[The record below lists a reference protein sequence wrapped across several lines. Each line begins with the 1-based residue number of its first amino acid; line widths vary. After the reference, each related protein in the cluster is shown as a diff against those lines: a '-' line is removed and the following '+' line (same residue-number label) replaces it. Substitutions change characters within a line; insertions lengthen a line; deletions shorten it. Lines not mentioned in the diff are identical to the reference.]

1 MIMTVDIGGT
11 KTMCTLWE
19 SGKLQSCETQPTSS
33 IDDFTLFIQSKIQGK
48 SIESLRFSL
57 AGPVTE
63 NRFELTNTGQVLYL
77 DRIRQAVSQI
87 PQVVFLNDLQSL
99 ACSLPY
105 LEQDKLSLFLRGNGA
120 ENQEA
125 AQKSKAPENGKAP
138 CEAGAKA
145 IVSIGTGLGISAVT
159 KEGVT
164 IPSEGGHV
172 DFAPRNDRQLR
183 LLAYL
188 EERFAHAS
196 CERILSGQGIE
207 NLYRF
212 VTGCGPIEPSRVTE
226 KAFAGEKEALKAME
240 LFTEIL
246 GAACGN
252 FALAFLAE
260 GGVYLGGGIMPKILP
275 LLDARIFEQAFT
287 AKGRFCGWLQTVPVY
302 VILDEMAPC
311 LGLAHW
317 SAQRQTAG

>member
-11 KTMCTLWE
+11 KTMCALWE
-19 SGKLQSCETQPTSS
+19 GGKLQSCEKQPTSS

-48 SIESLRFSL
+48 PIESLRFSL

-77 DRIRQAVSQI
+77 DQIRQAVSQI
-87 PQVVFLNDLQSL
+87 PQVIFLNDLQSL
-99 ACSLPY
+99 ACSLSH
-105 LEQDKLSLFLRGNGA
+105 LEETKLSPFLAGNCPANRETAKGM
-120 ENQEA
+120 EN
-125 AQKSKAPENGKAP
+125 PEIRTAP
-138 CEAGAKA
+138 CGAGAKA

-159 KEGVT
+159 KEGIA

-172 DFAPRNDRQLR
+172 DFAPRNHRQLK

-188 EERFAHAS
+188 EEHFGHAS

-212 VTGCGPIEPSRVTE
+212 VTGCGPIEPSEVTE
-226 KAFAGEKEALKAME
+226 KAFAGEKQALEAMG

-246 GAACGN
+246 GSVCGN
-252 FALAFLAE
+252 TALTFLAQ

-275 LLDARIFEQAFT
+275 LLDACVFEQAFMN
-287 AKGRFCGWLQTVPVY
+287 KGRFCQWLQTVPVY

-317 SAQRQTAG
+317 GD

>member
-19 SGKLQSCETQPTSS
+19 SGVLQSCETQPTSS
-33 IDDFTLFIQSKIQGK
+33 IDDFSRFIQSKIQGK

-77 DRIRQAVSQI
+77 DQIRQAVCQI

-105 LEQDKLSLFLRGNGA
+105 LEEDKLSLFLKGNCPG
-120 ENQEA
+120 NQEA
-125 AQKSKAPENGKAP
+125 DQKPKAPENSGAP
-138 CEAGAKA
+138 CRPGAKA

-172 DFAPRNDRQLR
+172 DFAPQNDRQLR
-183 LLAYL
+183 LLDYL
-188 EERFAHAS
+188 EERFGHAS

-212 VTGCGPIEPSRVTE
+212 VTGCDPIKPSQVTE
-226 KAFAGEKEALKAME
+226 KAFAGEKQALEAME

-252 FALAFLAE
+252 FALTFLSE

-275 LLDARIFEQAFT
+275 LLDAPVFEQAFT
-287 AKGRFCGWLQTVPVY
+287 AKGRFGGWLQKVPVY

-317 SAQRQTAG
+317 EG

>member
-19 SGKLQSCETQPTSS
+19 SGKLQSCEKQPTSS
-33 IDDFTLFIQSKIQGK
+33 IDDFSLFIQSKIQGK
-48 SIESLRFSL
+48 PIESLRFSL

-63 NRFELTNTGQVLYL
+63 NRFELTNTGQILYL
-77 DRIRQAVSQI
+77 DQIREAVSEI

-99 ACSLPY
+99 ACSLSH
-105 LEQDKLSLFLRGNGA
+105 LEQDKLSLFLTGNYPG
-120 ENQEA
+120 NQETTSKTVPLES
-125 AQKSKAPENGKAP
+125 QKKPHKP
-138 CEAGAKA
+138 GAKA

-159 KEGVT
+159 KEGAS
-164 IPSEGGHV
+164 IPSEGGHI

-183 LLAYL
+183 LLSYL
-188 EERFAHAS
+188 EENFGHAS

-212 VTGCGPIEPSRVTE
+212 VSGCGPIEPSRVTE
-226 KAFAGEKEALKAME
+226 KAFAGETQALEAME

-246 GAACGN
+246 GAVCGN
-252 FALAFLAE
+252 FALTFLSE

-275 LLDARIFEQAFT
+275 LLDARIFEQAFLD
-287 AKGRFCGWLQTVPVY
+287 KGRFCGWLQTVPVY

-317 SAQRQTAG
+317 EG